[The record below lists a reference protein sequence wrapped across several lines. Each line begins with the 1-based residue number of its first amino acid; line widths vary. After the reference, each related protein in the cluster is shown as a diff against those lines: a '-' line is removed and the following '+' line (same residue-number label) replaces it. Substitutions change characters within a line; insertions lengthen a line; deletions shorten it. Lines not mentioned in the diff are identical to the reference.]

1 MKKNLREYPLFSACG
16 LNCGL
21 CPNHYTNGV
30 SKCSGCGSDAFF
42 NPACAIIACNQQH
55 NLQYCFLCHEYPCKR
70 YANIDAYDSFITHRN
85 QIKDNAKAQKI
96 GIEAYI
102 NELQEKIGI
111 LQFLLENYND
121 GRRKSFFCLAIN
133 LLELDDVK
141 IVMQQVRIIDQ
152 TLLLKEKASLAAH
165 LFQAA
170 ADEKGLLL
178 KLRKKQKNKS

>member
-21 CPNHYTNGV
+21 CPNHYINGV

-55 NLQYCFLCHEYPCKR
+55 NLQYCFLCNEYPCKR
-70 YANIDAYDSFITHRN
+70 YENIDAYDSFLTHRN

-96 GIEAYI
+96 GIGAYI
-102 NELQEKIGI
+102 NELHEKITI

-121 GRRKSFFCLAIN
+121 GRRKSFFCLALN
-133 LLELDDVK
+133 LLELNDIK
-141 IVMQQVRIIDQ
+141 AVMQNVRKIDQ
-152 TLLLKEKASLAAH
+152 TLLLKAKALMAVQ
-165 LFQAA
+165 LFQVA
-170 ADEKGLLL
+170 ADERGILL
-178 KLRKKQKNKS
+178 KLRKRNKR

>member
-30 SKCSGCGSDAFF
+30 SKCSGCGSEAFF
-42 NPACAIIACNQQH
+42 NPACAIIACNQQR
-55 NLQYCFLCHEYPCKR
+55 NLQYCFLCHEYPCKK
-70 YANIDAYDSFITHRN
+70 YANADTCDSFITHRN
-85 QIKDNAKAQKI
+85 QIKDNQKAQEI

-102 NELQEKIGI
+102 NELNAKIAI

-121 GRRKSFFCLAIN
+121 ERRKSFFCLAVN
-133 LLELDDVK
+133 LLELDDLK
-141 IVMQQVRIIDQ
+141 AVMQQVGNISQ
-152 TLLLKEKASLAAH
+152 TLLLKEKAARAAH
-165 LFQAA
+165 LFQVA

-178 KLRKKQKNKS
+178 KLRKKQKSKS